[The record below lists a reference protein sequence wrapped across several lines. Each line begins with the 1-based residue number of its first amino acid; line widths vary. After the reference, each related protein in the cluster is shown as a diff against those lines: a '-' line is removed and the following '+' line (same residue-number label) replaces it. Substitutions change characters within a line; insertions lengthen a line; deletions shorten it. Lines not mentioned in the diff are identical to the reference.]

1 MQREYVFVAMRLPR
15 FTLATLMSAMLI
27 SCAHGA
33 VTELPTSPGPVPA
46 GVTIQRLT
54 ITPTSTTL
62 IAGNAAQITSSGPFQ
77 PDTIVLGAFA
87 QYSDGS
93 SKYVPATWTSSNTQ
107 VIAIDS
113 STLTAVGRGTAT
125 ITARAEGMTATAEYI
140 VEPNVAGT
148 WSGNFVV
155 DQCAAG
161 SGSMQELVCGDTPGH
176 RGVLPAG
183 TSAPIT
189 FTIEKNGADL
199 TARAASGDW
208 RGVLI
213 GTDRGQNFLM
223 LKGDLTG
230 NRATVTIIYW
240 DSRVK
245 TDLMEGF
252 LGFEVRID
260 GVPSNAAVTAH
271 FDNVTRR

>member
-1 MQREYVFVAMRLPR
+1 
-15 FTLATLMSAMLI
+15 MLI

-33 VTELPTSPGPVPA
+33 TTQLPTSPGPAP
-46 GVTIQRLT
+46 VTIQRLT
-54 ITPTSTTL
+54 ITPTSTTM
-62 IAGNAAQITSSGPFQ
+62 IAGNAVPITSSGPFTA
-77 PDTIVLGAFA
+77 DALALGAFA

-93 SKYVPATWTSSNTQ
+93 GKYVPASWTSSDTR
-107 VIAIDS
+107 VIAIDN
-113 STLTAVGRGTAT
+113 STLTAVARGTAT
-125 ITARAEGMTATAEYI
+125 ITARAEGMTATAEYA

-161 SGSMQELVCGDTPGH
+161 SGSMQELICGDTPGH
-176 RGVLPAG
+176 RGVLPIAA
-183 TSAPIT
+183 SAPIT

-199 TARAASGDW
+199 SARAASGDW
-208 RGVLI
+208 RGGLI
-213 GTDRGQNFLM
+213 GTDRGQNFLT

-230 NRATVTIIYW
+230 NRATVTIVYW
-240 DSRVK
+240 DTRVK

-252 LGFEVRID
+252 IGFEVRLE

-271 FDNVTRR
+271 LDNVIRKN

>member
-1 MQREYVFVAMRLPR
+1 
-15 FTLATLMSAMLI
+15 MSALLI
-27 SCAHGA
+27 SCAHG
-33 VTELPTSPGPVPA
+33 VITETPTSPGPAPVA
-46 GVTIQRLT
+46 IQRLT
-54 ITPTSTTL
+54 ITPTSTTM
-62 IAGNAAQITSSGPFQ
+62 IAGDVAPITSSGPFP
-77 PDTIVLGAFA
+77 PDSLILGAFA
-87 QYSDGS
+87 QYTDGS
-93 SKYVPATWTSSNTQ
+93 GKYVSASWTSSDAR
-107 VIAIDS
+107 VIAIDNS
-113 STLTAVGRGTAT
+113 KLTAVGRGTAT
-125 ITARAEGMTATAEYI
+125 ITARAEGMTATAEYT

-155 DQCAAG
+155 EQCNAG
-161 SGSMQELVCGDTPGH
+161 SGSMQELICGDTPGH
-176 RGVLPAG
+176 RGVLPVA
-183 TSAPIT
+183 TSTPIT

-208 RGVLI
+208 RGVLS
-213 GTDRGQNFLM
+213 GTDRGQNFLT

-240 DSRVK
+240 DTRVK

-252 LGFEVRID
+252 IGFEVRLD